1 MKISDDMYRTNKELF
16 ASAVVGMN
24 DIREQF
30 VQCANSIKK
39 INDNFDYISK
49 TIGTTPVIDDPV
61 SKEFLLS
68 DVGDDKFP
76 MTLSKAN
83 KVKNPFDRLK
93 TYTDIVNLLFD
104 RKESF
109 VSKYSK
115 LKERT
120 AKIGNGK
127 RTPEENASIA
137 MLRKITETIKV
148 IDTRI
153 SIVSKQFNKTR
164 ISILKR
170 VLGSSEIFHK
180 SISKRKVIDIYDNTT
195 YREFISVIADIQ
207 DEENNFT
214 DKQDMMKDII

>member
-1 MKISDDMYRTNKELF
+1 MKISADMYRTNKELF
-16 ASAVVGMN
+16 ANAIVGMN

-39 INDNFDYISK
+39 INENFDYISK
-49 TIGTTPVIDDPV
+49 TIGITPIIDDSV

-76 MTLSKAN
+76 ITLSIAN

-93 TYTDIVNLLFD
+93 IYTTIVNLLLD
-104 RKESF
+104 NRESF
-109 VSKYSK
+109 ASKYSK

-120 AKIGNGK
+120 AKIGKGK

-137 MLRKITETIKV
+137 MLRKVTESIKV
-148 IDTRI
+148 IDKRI
-153 SIVSKQFNKTR
+153 LIVSKQFNSTR
-164 ISILKR
+164 VSILKR
-170 VLGSSEIFHK
+170 ILGSAEVLHGRINK
-180 SISKRKVIDIYDNTT
+180 SNVSDIYDNTS
-195 YREFISVIADIQ
+195 YREFISVLENIK

-214 DKQDMMKDII
+214 DKQDSIGDII

>member
-1 MKISDDMYRTNKELF
+1 MKISADMYRTNKELF
-16 ASAVVGMN
+16 ANAIVGMN

-30 VQCANSIKK
+30 VNCANSIKK
-39 INDNFDYISK
+39 INENFDYISK

-61 SKEFLLS
+61 SKKFLLS

-76 MTLSKAN
+76 ITLSIAN

-93 TYTDIVNLLFD
+93 TYTTIVNLLLYN
-104 RKESF
+104 RCSF
-109 VSKYSK
+109 MSKYSK

-120 AKIGNGK
+120 AKVGNGK

-148 IDTRI
+148 IDKRI
-153 SIVSKQFNKTR
+153 YIVAKQFNSTR

-170 VLGSSEIFHK
+170 VLGSAEILHK
-180 SISKRKVIDIYDNTT
+180 RIITNNVSDIYDNTS
-195 YREFISVIADIQ
+195 YKEFLSVIDDIRN
-207 DEENNFT
+207 EEEKFT
-214 DKQDMMKDII
+214 DKQDSM